1 MKHNQVNKDTQ
12 DIITDTQDI
21 RKDIRTVRFTFLSD
35 KPFNSK
41 EIEQMENNL
50 DNIFQNYNNF
60 LYTSEVTVLPL
71 I

>member
-1 MKHNQVNKDTQ
+1 MKYNQVNKDTQ
-12 DIITDTQDI
+12 DITTDTQDI

-60 LYTSEVTVLPL
+60 LYISEVAVLPL

>member
-1 MKHNQVNKDTQ
+1 MKVKIKKDLYQEFTNQV
-12 DIITDTQDI
+12 
-21 RKDIRTVRFTFLSD
+21 
-35 KPFNSK
+35 
-41 EIEQMENNL
+41 IEQMENNL